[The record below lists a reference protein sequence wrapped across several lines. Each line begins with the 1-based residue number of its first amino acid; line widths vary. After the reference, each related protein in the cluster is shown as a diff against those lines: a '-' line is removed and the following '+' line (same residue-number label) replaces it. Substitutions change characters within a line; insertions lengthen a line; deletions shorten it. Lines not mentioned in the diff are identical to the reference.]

1 MNILLLKGFP
11 IFKCRSACLLVLSCL
26 LLLIAATAGAASLK
40 GTFTEKSAPP
50 KIYLYS
56 LFGNDPTR
64 IDSAKVV
71 NDAFEFKAKEW
82 PRGLYRL
89 AFLDGAQS
97 LDLVLGTED
106 IEIVVR
112 PSELATAAIR
122 NSRENDAYGAF
133 KQFRTNVQRKLQ
145 ELQQQAQ
152 QLGDRNADPTKFDA
166 ALNSLKGRFDS
177 TLRSQDA
184 FNLSYA
190 ENHPKLFIG
199 RVADFLSVKPGTNRT
214 NYFRPEDF
222 TDTEFLRGTYFMDKV
237 ITYYQKFV
245 SETPDDQKKASKEL
259 LAKAP
264 EKSLSREM
272 TYACLIELFKPFE
285 SNTSYRL
292 AKTWTAEYPKS
303 ARAKNMLASLPAP
316 TPETGE
322 AAPDIKLADREG
334 KQFSLSQLKG
344 QLVLIDFWA
353 SWCGPCRME
362 NPNVVRAYDK
372 YKSKGFTVFSVSL
385 DKDKEKWLAAIEKD
399 GLKWPNHVS
408 DLMGWQ
414 SEGAKIYHV
423 NSIPATFLI
432 GKDGKIIGKNLRGPE
447 LEDTLKK
454 VLGTD

>member
-1 MNILLLKGFP
+1 
-11 IFKCRSACLLVLSCL
+11 
-26 LLLIAATAGAASLK
+26 
-40 GTFTEKSAPP
+40 
-50 KIYLYS
+50 
-56 LFGNDPTR
+56 
-64 IDSAKVV
+64 
-71 NDAFEFKAKEW
+71 
-82 PRGLYRL
+82 
-89 AFLDGAQS
+89 
-97 LDLVLGTED
+97 
-106 IEIVVR
+106 
-112 PSELATAAIR
+112 
-122 NSRENDAYGAF
+122 
-133 KQFRTNVQRKLQ
+133 
-145 ELQQQAQ
+145 
-152 QLGDRNADPTKFDA
+152 
-166 ALNSLKGRFDS
+166 
-177 TLRSQDA
+177 
-184 FNLSYA
+184 
-190 ENHPKLFIG
+190 
-199 RVADFLSVKPGTNRT
+199 
-214 NYFRPEDF
+214 
-222 TDTEFLRGTYFMDKV
+222 
-237 ITYYQKFV
+237 
-245 SETPDDQKKASKEL
+245 
-259 LAKAP
+259 
-264 EKSLSREM
+264 
-272 TYACLIELFKPFE
+272 
-285 SNTSYRL
+285 
-292 AKTWTAEYPKS
+292 
-303 ARAKNMLASLPAP
+303 MLASLPAP